1 MVRSK
6 TVNEQVLLDMAYPR
20 SGFKNKLEEYIGGA
34 LGEFYKAECAKANGL
49 KLWVDHWTQEA
60 RRLLMYMA
68 TQVYLHPIRGFTD
81 RRKVLAEALAEMR
94 RQDDGYRN
102 YAMNQVVRVYKLR
115 KLRRLIPTDAA
126 DRFCAMIEQFSQD
139 AESAPPIE
147 G

>member
-94 RQDDGYRN
+94 RQDD
-102 YAMNQVVRVYKLR
+102 
-115 KLRRLIPTDAA
+115 
-126 DRFCAMIEQFSQD
+126 
-139 AESAPPIE
+139 ESAPPIE